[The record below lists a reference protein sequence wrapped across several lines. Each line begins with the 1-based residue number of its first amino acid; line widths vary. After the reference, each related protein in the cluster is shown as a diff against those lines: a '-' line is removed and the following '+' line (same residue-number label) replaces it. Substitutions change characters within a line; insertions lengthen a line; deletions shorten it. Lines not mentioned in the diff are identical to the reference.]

1 MAPFNML
8 DKISYSLVQGEIL
21 EILKTIEEKAIQEI
35 TAKVSTRVY
44 RLKSGFLVNFTKV
57 VLENHVT
64 MVNCQKF

>member
-35 TAKVSTRVY
+35 TAHEFTDLNPVSW
-44 RLKSGFLVNFTKV
+44 
-57 VLENHVT
+57 
-64 MVNCQKF
+64 